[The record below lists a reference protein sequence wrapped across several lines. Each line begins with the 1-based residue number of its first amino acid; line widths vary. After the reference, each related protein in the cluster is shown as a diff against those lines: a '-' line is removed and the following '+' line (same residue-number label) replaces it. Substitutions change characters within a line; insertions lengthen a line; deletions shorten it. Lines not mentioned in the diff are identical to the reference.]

1 MNETIERLRALDG
14 KEVGVALVQSKL
26 LGGLPVH
33 RTGIFRMFDRPNEA
47 DNPVTRILDAAGVPL
62 VTFRGADMLTVI
74 GPILRV
80 ALRATFHVDVQEGP
94 FPPVER
100 PAQLRLNYQL
110 TTREVVPE
118 LEAAF
123 RRALIMRPN
132 SVEEGPLIDNSV
144 RFAVGHL
151 SATLR
156 PDGLDGLRLTC
167 IGSSVRDGRQFADL
181 FEPATGA
188 RYAFEP
194 DDVVRLGAD
203 VRAFLSSRREGFVSY
218 SGVT

>member
-1 MNETIERLRALDG
+1 MKETIERLQALDG
-14 KEVGVALVQSKL
+14 KLVGVALVQSKL

-33 RTGIFRMFDRPNEA
+33 RTGIFRMLERAAPA
-47 DNPVTRILDAAGVPL
+47 DNPVTRIVDEAGVPL
-62 VTFRGADMLTVI
+62 VTFRGADQLTII
-74 GPILRV
+74 GPVLRV
-80 ALRATFHVDVQEGP
+80 ALRATFHVDVQDGP

-110 TTREVVPE
+110 TTREIVPE

-132 SVEEGPLIDNSV
+132 AVEEGPLIDNSV
-144 RFAVGHL
+144 RFAVGHA

-156 PDGLDGLRLTC
+156 PDGLDAVRLTC
-167 IGSSVRDGRQFADL
+167 IGTSVRDGRQLADL
-181 FEPATGA
+181 FEPAAGA

-203 VRAFLSSRREGFVSY
+203 IRAFLSSRREGFVSY
-218 SGVT
+218 SGVV

>member
-1 MNETIERLRALDG
+1 MNETIERLRSLDG
-14 KEVGVALVQSKL
+14 KLVGVALVQSKL

-33 RTGIFRMFDRPNEA
+33 RTGTFRMFDRPTAGE
-47 DNPVTRILDAAGVPL
+47 NPVTRIVDATGVPL
-62 VTFRGADMLTVI
+62 VTFRGADQLTII
-74 GPILRV
+74 GPILQV
-80 ALRATFHVDVQEGP
+80 ALRATFHVDIQDGP
-94 FPPVER
+94 FPPVVR

-132 SVEEGPLIDNSV
+132 AVEEGPLIDNSV
-144 RFAVGHL
+144 RFAVGHA

-156 PDGLDGLRLTC
+156 PDGLDAVRLTC
-167 IGSSVRDGRQFADL
+167 IGTSVRDGRQLADL

-203 VRAFLSSRREGFVSY
+203 IRAFLSSRREGFVSY
-218 SGVT
+218 SGVV

>member
-1 MNETIERLRALDG
+1 MKETIERLRALDG

-33 RTGIFRMFDRPNEA
+33 RTGIFRMFDRPNAA
-47 DNPVTRILDAAGVPL
+47 DNPVTRIVDAAGVPL
-62 VTFRGADMLTVI
+62 VTFRGSDLVTVE
-74 GPILRV
+74 GPVLRV

-94 FPPVER
+94 FPPVVR

-118 LEAAF
+118 LETAF
-123 RRALIMRPN
+123 RRALIMRPS

-144 RFAVGHL
+144 RFAVGHA

-156 PDGLDGLRLTC
+156 PDGLDGVRLTC
-167 IGSSVRDGRQFADL
+167 VGTSVRDGRQLADL
-181 FEPATGA
+181 FEPAAGA

-203 VRAFLSSRREGFVSY
+203 IRAFLSSRREGFVSY
-218 SGVT
+218 SGVV